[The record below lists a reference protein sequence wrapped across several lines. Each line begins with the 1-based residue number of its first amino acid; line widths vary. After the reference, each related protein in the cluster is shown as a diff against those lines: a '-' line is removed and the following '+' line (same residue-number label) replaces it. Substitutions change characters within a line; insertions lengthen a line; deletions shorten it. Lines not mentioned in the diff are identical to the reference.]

1 MSEQHQSQSTTPSGD
16 TTPKGRRTL
25 VALAALLV
33 LAILAGVAAFV
44 ALPRRPEVSLTTL
57 GRLRRGMSEAEVAAV
72 LGPPTADLT
81 AHPPAGLPP
90 PPAGGKLLEYSGKLA
105 TAQVEF
111 DAAGGFARSHAVIHT
126 VTGLERL
133 RIRLNWW

>member
-1 MSEQHQSQSTTPSGD
+1 MSDPHPSQS

-25 VALAALLV
+25 VALAALVV
-33 LAILAGVAAFV
+33 LALLASVAGYLM
-44 ALPRRPEVSLTTL
+44 LPPRPEVSLTTI
-57 GRLRRGMSEAEVAAV
+57 GRLRRGMSESEVAAV
-72 LGPPTADLT
+72 LGPPTADVT

-90 PPAGGKLLEYSGKLA
+90 PTAGGRLLEYDGKLA
-105 TAQVEF
+105 TARVEF
-111 DAAGGFARSHAVIHT
+111 DAAGGFLRCHPVIRT